1 MIEDQRMTQFYFFS
15 GKGGVGKS
23 TMAATTAV
31 NHAMSGRRTL
41 LVSTDPA
48 GNLGDIFETEISTGT
63 VSVMPGLDVIQL
75 DSDKITE
82 AYKRAML
89 APLEEI
95 FDEAAMETVREQFNG
110 GCTVE
115 IATFDRF
122 TDFLSETGYD
132 LIIFD
137 TAPTGHT
144 LRLMTLPGEW
154 SAYITKSAAGSGQT
168 CIGPVS
174 QIQDAKDKYD
184 EAVRMMQDPS
194 RTTMFLVARPEKTSV
209 FETLRARHELEK
221 TGISRFEIIIN
232 GVYPS
237 EISAFR
243 ELQNPFIADL
253 QATGLPVRMVY
264 LQAGEIKGLQVLQRF
279 GKIVFRSGNR
289 SHTVSRNTE
298 AMITTAQH
306 PNAEPMI
313 TPAQHPN
320 AEAVITPAQHPNA
333 EANSSVETTST
344 DNLAETED
352 FIEGNFSE
360 TTPFSDFAGGD
371 ALDQL
376 LDRTHDKR
384 ILVFTGKGGVGK
396 TVISCATAVQSAR
409 RGKTLLLTTDP
420 ASHIGEVLETRV
432 DHTPREIA
440 PSLWAANIDQHEA
453 AEVYKAHILRDAAN
467 QGYTEDLLKSLR
479 EELDSPCTE
488 EIAVFE
494 RFAGYLQDAQWEYIV
509 LDTAPTG
516 HTLRLLEL
524 PFDYQ
529 KQLGDATGTGSE
541 SANRQATGNLI
552 RMMKDP
558 LITAFLLVAYP
569 EFTPLHESQR
579 AAVDLARVGISIQG
593 VVLNQILNIS
603 TSDSKFM
610 QARWRMQQHY
620 LSVARDLFPEP
631 LFAAPLQAHHIVGL
645 NRVDELRAAM
655 FASADMP
662 TSEARSDSAIL
673 AISADEAVAH

>member
-1 MIEDQRMTQFYFFS
+1 MAQFYFFS

-31 NHAMSGRRTL
+31 YHAMAGRRTL

-63 VSVMPGLDVIQL
+63 VSVMPELDVIQL

-184 EAVRMMQDPS
+184 EAVRIMQDPS

-209 FETLRARHELEK
+209 FETLRARNELEK

-243 ELQNPFIADL
+243 ELQDPFIANL
-253 QATGLPVRMVY
+253 YATGLPVRMVS
-264 LQAGEIKGLQVLQRF
+264 LQAGEIKGLSVLQRF

-289 SHTVSRNTE
+289 PHTVST
-298 AMITTAQH
+298 
-306 PNAEPMI
+306 
-313 TPAQHPN
+313 N
-320 AEAVITPAQHPNA
+320 AEAVDSTARRPNA
-333 EANSSVETTST
+333 DANASAETTSN
-344 DNLAETED
+344 DILAETED
-352 FIEGNFSE
+352 FIEGNFTE
-360 TTPFSDFAGGD
+360 TMPFSDFAGGE

-396 TVISCATAVQSAR
+396 TVISCATAVQAAR

-467 QGYTEDLLKSLR
+467 QGYTEDLLESLR

-529 KQLGDATGTGSE
+529 KQLGDATGTGPE

-579 AAVDLARVGISIQG
+579 AAADLARVGIPIQG

-603 TSDSKFM
+603 SSDSKFM

-655 FASADMP
+655 FASEGMP
-662 TSEARSDSAIL
+662 TSADIPITEARPTSADIPITEAWSNSADIPITEAWSNSATL
-673 AISADEAVAH
+673 PISADETVAH